1 MSESQTII
9 GQCQSCGMPMSSPEQ
24 FGSNIDGS
32 VNEEYCIYCFQD
44 GDFTMNVD
52 KETFIAMQV
61 KIAMEKMGMDEAQAR
76 TMANN
81 VLPTLKRWKE
91 S

>member
-1 MSESQTII
+1 MSENQTII
-9 GQCQSCGMPMSSPEQ
+9 GQCQSCGMPMNSSEQ
-24 FGSNIDGS
+24 FGSNSDGS
-32 VNEEYCIYCFQD
+32 SNEEYCVYCFQN
-44 GDFTMNVD
+44 GNFTMNVD
-52 KETFIAMQV
+52 RETFIDMQV
-61 KIAMEKMGMDEAQAR
+61 MIAMEKMGMDEAQAR